1 MSPPYRLSPTGAWLS
16 LGVTQLEKVAEGEY
30 RAVRDTAQ
38 VYDTTTG
45 EHVTLDVMLDAPK
58 GSAVAI
64 PILWLDDV
72 TVQVVAISADEPF
85 DNQPTSV
92 HATRY
97 ACTVPDASCQL
108 AADLGTIDVN
118 APTLPVMPDGR
129 GVST

>member
-1 MSPPYRLSPTGAWLS
+1 MSPTAVVFGWPDHSLRLG
-16 LGVTQLEKVAEGEY
+16 
-30 RAVRDTAQ
+30 R
-38 VYDTTTG
+38 
-45 EHVTLDVMLDAPK
+45 
-58 GSAVAI
+58 
-64 PILWLDDV
+64 
-72 TVQVVAISADEPF
+72 

-92 HATRY
+92 HATLY